1 MSNQDAVL
9 QELNQRLRELY
20 GDRLVKLVLFGSR
33 ARGDNDPDSDYDVL
47 VVLKGQVVP
56 YEEEERTIGITADI
70 SLHNSIVI
78 SCIFASA
85 ERMESDSGSLFNAIR
100 REGLTI

>member
-47 VVLKGQVVP
+47 VVLKGHVVP
-56 YEEEERTIGITADI
+56 YVEEERTIEITANI
-70 SLHNSIVI
+70 SLLNNLVI

-85 ERMESDSGSLFNAIR
+85 DRMEADRGSLFSAIR
-100 REGLTI
+100 SEGRTI